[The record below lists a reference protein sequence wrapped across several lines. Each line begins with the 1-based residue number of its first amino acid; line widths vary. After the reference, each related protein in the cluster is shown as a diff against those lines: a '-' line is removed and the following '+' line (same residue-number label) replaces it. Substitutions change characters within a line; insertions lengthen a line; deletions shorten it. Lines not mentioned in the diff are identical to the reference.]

1 LLVPTLVDEVPAAAV
16 GLGWVEVVDD
26 VSGGSYYWH
35 QGTDETSWGCS
46 AELKKNESTTTTT
59 TTTTVAAEE
68 TTAVSIPCEI
78 LML

>member
-1 LLVPTLVDEVPAAAV
+1 MPTLVDEVPAAAV

-59 TTTTVAAEE
+59 TTVAAVE
-68 TTAVSIPCEI
+68 TAAVSMIPCEI
-78 LML
+78 FML